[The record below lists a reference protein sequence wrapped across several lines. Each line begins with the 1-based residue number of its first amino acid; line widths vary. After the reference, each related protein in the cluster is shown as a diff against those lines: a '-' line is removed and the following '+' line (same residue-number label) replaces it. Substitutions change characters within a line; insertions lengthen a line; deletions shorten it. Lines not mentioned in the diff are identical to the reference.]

1 MSDFRRR
8 IVEMNLDAEF
18 LDFSA
23 SVHTVEDAAQAAGV
37 SVSAMTKN
45 LLLVDELNRPVIAV
59 LSGTERLDVQKLAT
73 LLGRRLRMAKAS
85 EVQELIGFEAGAV
98 PLVVVEGTL
107 VLDVDVAEKPFIY
120 SSGGTTRSLVKIP
133 TRKLIEAMKPLVGD
147 IAFR

>member
-1 MSDFRRR
+1 
-8 IVEMNLDAEF
+8 
-18 LDFSA
+18 
-23 SVHTVEDAAQAAGV
+23 
-37 SVSAMTKN
+37 
-45 LLLVDELNRPVIAV
+45 LNRPVIAV
-59 LSGTERLDVQKLAT
+59 LSGTDRLDVQKLAT